1 MELAFSIHLC
11 VAFFLGLNLRS
22 PGLHGKSRY
31 PQSHLAK
38 TFFFAFLREEE
49 KGREDRSKL
58 AWATEWVLVCSGP
71 LGKICLKK
79 RVERT
84 VHCES
89 MCQHT

>member
-22 PGLHGKSRY
+22 PGLHGKCLY

-49 KGREDRSKL
+49 KGREDLDIETQIKCLSL
-58 AWATEWVLVCSGP
+58 CLTVCLYQEVG
-71 LGKICLKK
+71 
-79 RVERT
+79 ERI
-84 VHCES
+84 
-89 MCQHT
+89 